1 LDLDRLVFLDQTLER
16 MIKRFED
23 EYPETR
29 LTSNITSPPL
39 PSIENA
45 SPSDSI
51 QVPDTQGSDTEQPL
65 VDANVSD
72 EEDGTIRH
80 TLSRHNSDVSLAS
93 KALSQEEGRMH
104 RFGQQ
109 FRRDLLK
116 PESED
121 PLHGTTGKEVLSPHL
136 EMLRA
141 TIEDLEGEEVR
152 KMYEEGG
159 QEAVLKEPGE
169 EASVLRHKIIESDPE
184 GWERFRASQEAAQRN
199 MQMQGIPTGSAVE

>member
-1 LDLDRLVFLDQTLER
+1 

-29 LTSNITSPPL
+29 LANKITSPPL
-39 PSIENA
+39 PGIENA
-45 SPSDSI
+45 DSKHLL
-51 QVPDTQGSDTEQPL
+51 DTQGSDTEQPL
-65 VDANVSD
+65 VDVNVSD
-72 EEDGTIRH
+72 EEDDSIRPS
-80 TLSRHNSDVSLAS
+80 LSRRNSDVSLAS

-116 PESED
+116 PEAED

-136 EMLRA
+136 DMLRA
-141 TIEDLEGEEVR
+141 TIENLEGEEVK

-159 QEAVLKEPGE
+159 QEAVLKELGE

-184 GWERFRASQEAAQRN
+184 GWEKFRASQEAAQRN
-199 MQMQGIPTGSAVE
+199 MEMQGIATESAVE